1 MRNSFKRITPQR
13 GYSENMKFSSLL
25 KRPLKFTVITVAI
38 ASVLFVIFSMTVA
51 YLDRIINSPGTDA
64 LCIRCFSGANGWP
77 LLIGHGLAYDLR
89 TLAGYTV
96 ELGILFLITQIIYRI
111 SRR

>member
-1 MRNSFKRITPQR
+1 
-13 GYSENMKFSSLL
+13 MKFSSLL
-25 KRPLKFTVITVAI
+25 KRPLKFTVITIAV
-38 ASVLFVIFSMTVA
+38 ASVLFVFFSVIVA
-51 YLDRIINSPGTDA
+51 YLDRIINSPGDDA
-64 LCIRCFSGANGWP
+64 LCTRCIRGSNDWP
-77 LLIGHGLAYDLR
+77 MLIGHGLAYDFR